1 MVSTSKEELLR
12 LEGIYKRFGGLEVL
26 QDINI
31 SIGPEEI
38 VGLIGPNGAGKTT
51 IFNLI
56 TSFYRPTQGS
66 IFFNGKNITRLSA
79 HKVCHRGIARTFQ
92 LVRTFS
98 KMTVM
103 ENAMVGAVFGK
114 TQIGMQASHNAAEA
128 LELVGLANKKDNLV
142 AHLTLSDRRM
152 LEIAMALAS
161 MPSLILLDEPM
172 AGLNSAEIGNLLKV
186 IEKARDER
194 KLSFLWIEHKVDEV
208 LDFCKRVMVLDY
220 GVLIADGS
228 PEEIANNSKVIE
240 AYLGEPSA

>member
-1 MVSTSKEELLR
+1 MVSASENELLR
-12 LEGIYKRFGGLEVL
+12 LEGIYKRFGGLQVL
-26 QDINI
+26 QDINF
-31 SIGPEEI
+31 SIAPEEI

-66 IFFNGKNITRLSA
+66 VYFKGKNITRLPA
-79 HKVCHRGIARTFQ
+79 HRVCHRGIARTFQ

-103 ENAMVGAVFGK
+103 ENAVLGSVFGK
-114 TQIGMQASHNAAEA
+114 AGMGSKAAQNAADA
-128 LELVGLANKKDNLV
+128 LDLVGIAEKKDSLV
-142 AHLTLSDRRM
+142 EHLTLSDRRM

-161 MPSLILLDEPM
+161 MPHLILLDEPM
-172 AGLNSAEIGNLLKV
+172 AGLNSSEIANLLKV

-220 GVLIADGS
+220 GVMIADGS
-228 PEEIANNSKVIE
+228 PEEVASNPKVIE
-240 AYLGEPSA
+240 AYLGEPTA